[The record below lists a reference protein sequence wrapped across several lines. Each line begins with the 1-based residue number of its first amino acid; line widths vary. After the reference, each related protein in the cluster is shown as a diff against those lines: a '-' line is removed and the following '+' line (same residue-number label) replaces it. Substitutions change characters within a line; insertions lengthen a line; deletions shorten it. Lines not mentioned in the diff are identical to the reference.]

1 MNAGAELTL
10 EEVVAGHGQHAGGS
24 MKETAKKIFGIGG
37 WIMIGGMA
45 GAFAQD
51 VVQQRLPFLKVV
63 AEDDKV
69 RVLRYAPAAGDKSAM
84 HSHPEAVVVVLKGG
98 RVRYTFPDGTQ
109 KVTELKTGDALIRP
123 PVTHLDEAIDP
134 VESVLVEIKH

>member
-1 MNAGAELTL
+1 MKVTTRKILGT
-10 EEVVAGHGQHAGGS
+10 GGW
-24 MKETAKKIFGIGG
+24 ALIGG
-37 WIMIGGMA
+37 VA

-51 VVQQRLPFLKVV
+51 VMQQRLPFLKVL

-69 RVLRYAPAAGDKSAM
+69 RVLRYFPAAGEKSAM

-109 KVTELKTGDALIRP
+109 KVVELKTGDVTIRP
-123 PVTHLDEAIDP
+123 PVTHQDEAIDS
-134 VESVLVEIKH
+134 VESILVEIKR

>member
-1 MNAGAELTL
+1 
-10 EEVVAGHGQHAGGS
+10 
-24 MKETAKKIFGIGG
+24 MKTAAKKILGIGA
-37 WIMIGGMA
+37 WVMIGGVA

-51 VVQQRLPFLKVV
+51 VMLQRLPFLKVV

-69 RVLRYAPAAGDKSAM
+69 RVLRYAPGPGDKSAM

-109 KVTELKTGDALIRP
+109 RVVELKAGDAMIRP
-123 PVTHLDEAIDP
+123 PVTHFDEAIDP
-134 VESVLVEIKH
+134 VESILVEIKR

>member
-1 MNAGAELTL
+1 
-10 EEVVAGHGQHAGGS
+10 
-24 MKETAKKIFGIGG
+24 MKVTAKKIFGIGG
-37 WIMIGGMA
+37 WVMIGSMA

-51 VVQQRLPFLKVV
+51 VMQQRLPFLKVV
-63 AEDDKV
+63 GEDDKV

-98 RVRYTFPDGTQ
+98 RVRYSFPDGTQ
-109 KVTELKTGDALIRP
+109 KVVELKAGDAMIRP

-134 VESVLVEIKH
+134 VESILVEIKR

>member
-1 MNAGAELTL
+1 MKLT
-10 EEVVAGHGQHAGGS
+10 G
-24 MKETAKKIFGIGG
+24 KKIFGIGG
-37 WIMIGGMA
+37 WFLIGGIA

-51 VVQQRLPFLKVV
+51 VMQQRLPFLKVV

-109 KVTELKTGDALIRP
+109 KVIELKTGDAMIRP

>member
-1 MNAGAELTL
+1 
-10 EEVVAGHGQHAGGS
+10 
-24 MKETAKKIFGIGG
+24 MKVKAKKKICGIVGWILIGG
-37 WIMIGGMA
+37 VA

-51 VVQQRLPFLKVV
+51 VMLQRLPFLKVV

-109 KVTELKTGDALIRP
+109 KVAELKAGDAVIRP
-123 PVTHLDEAIDP
+123 PVTHFDEAIDP
-134 VESVLVEIKH
+134 VEAILIELKH

>member
-1 MNAGAELTL
+1 MGLTMNVTTRKILGT
-10 EEVVAGHGQHAGGS
+10 GGW
-24 MKETAKKIFGIGG
+24 ALIGG
-37 WIMIGGMA
+37 VA

-51 VVQQRLPFLKVV
+51 VMQQRLPFLKVL

-69 RVLRYAPAAGDKSAM
+69 RVLRYFPAAGEKSAM

-109 KVTELKTGDALIRP
+109 KVVELKTGDVTIRP
-123 PVTHLDEAIDP
+123 PVTHQDEAIDS
-134 VESVLVEIKH
+134 VESILVEIKR